1 MVKAAKVLALA
12 AITTLA
18 ACDKVEVEHNAPT
31 MSVTAPIENTVV
43 QANDTLFMK
52 VAYTDDVLITDYTVN
67 IHQVNTDQNYF
78 SYSKYIGASTA
89 TLDTFKILADTG
101 HYELLLYVADNHDNF
116 TNKTINFTVAP

>member
-12 AITTLA
+12 AIVTLA
-18 ACDKVEVEHNAPT
+18 ACDKLETEQNAPT
-31 MSVTAPIENTVV
+31 MSVTAPLENAVI

-52 VAYTDDVLITDYTVN
+52 VAYADDATITDYTVN

-78 SYSKYIGASTA
+78 SYSKYIGAATA
-89 TLDTFKILADTG
+89 DLDTFRILADTG

-116 TNKTINFTVAP
+116 TNKTINFTVNP

>member
-12 AITTLA
+12 AIVTLA
-18 ACDKVEVEHNAPT
+18 ACDKIETEQNAPT
-31 MSVTAPIENTVV
+31 MSVTAPLENAVI

-52 VAYTDDVLITDYTVN
+52 VAYADDATITDFTVN

-89 TLDTFKILADTG
+89 DLDTFRILADTG

-116 TNKTINFTVAP
+116 TNKTINFTVNP